1 MYKNI
6 GFLRQLLGLLGLVT
20 LVCHFIEPQN
30 SPWIVIVDNVVPALV
45 VMVVWVLPFDAFMAR
60 VFLSER
66 APEQRGRYLDII
78 KFDIVLLV
86 LLVAVWGP
94 YFVTALS
101 PP

>member
-20 LVCHFIEPQN
+20 LVCRFIEPKN